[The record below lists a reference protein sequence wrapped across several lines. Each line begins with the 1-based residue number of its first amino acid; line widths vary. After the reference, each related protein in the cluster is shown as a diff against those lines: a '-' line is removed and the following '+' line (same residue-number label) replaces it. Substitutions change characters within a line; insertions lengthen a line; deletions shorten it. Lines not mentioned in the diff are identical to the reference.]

1 MFVTSRV
8 KVYSRQG
15 CHLCE
20 DAIAIVAQVCEA
32 AGETFTVVDVD
43 TDPAL
48 QAQFHDEVPV
58 VHVDGETVGFWRIR
72 PEALRA
78 ALGV

>member
-1 MFVTSRV
+1 V
-8 KVYSRQG
+8 KVYSREG

-20 DAIAIVAQVCEA
+20 DAIAIVADVCA
-32 AGETFTVVDVD
+32 DAGESFEVIDVD
-43 TDPAL
+43 ADPAL
-48 QAQFHDEVPV
+48 KARFHEDVPV
-58 VHVDGETVGFWRIR
+58 VHVDGQTVGFWRIR

>member
-1 MFVTSRV
+1 MTSRV

-20 DAIAIVAQVCEA
+20 DAIAIVTDVCVA
-32 AGETFTVVDVD
+32 VGVPFTVVDVD
-43 TDPAL
+43 TDPTL
-48 QAQFHDEVPV
+48 KAQFQDEVPV
-58 VHVDGETVGFWRIR
+58 VQVDGETVGFWRIR